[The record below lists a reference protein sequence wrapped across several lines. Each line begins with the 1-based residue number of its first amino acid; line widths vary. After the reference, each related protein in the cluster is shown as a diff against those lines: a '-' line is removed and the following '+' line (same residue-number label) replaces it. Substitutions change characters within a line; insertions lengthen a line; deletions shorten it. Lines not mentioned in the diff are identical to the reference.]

1 MPNYIKAALSVVVL
15 IVGSVMH
22 WYEKE
27 NCDAHLSWLVAGLAV
42 FMVMAMWIFP
52 ETNGSKN
59 KRDRNRPS

>member
-1 MPNYIKAALSVVVL
+1 MPNNIKAALSIVVL

-27 NCDAHLSWLVAGLAV
+27 NGDAHLSWLVAGLAV

-59 KRDRNRPS
+59 KKDRKRSC